1 MDTPVTRSHAIG
13 AVPEAWPLLLTR
25 ELVCAYVCMSADTFK
40 RICPVPPISLD
51 AKLLRWRKADIDDWI
66 AGLPVR
72 LAKGETAADNVPA
85 PAQIAGEERR
95 FSAVERAKQRS
106 SRNTGKASW
115 KTQKARSRS
124 SNG

>member
-1 MDTPVTRSHAIG
+1 MTAELGRI
-13 AVPEAWPLLLTR
+13 PEAWPLLLTR
-25 ELVCAYVCMSADTFK
+25 ELVCAYVCMSADTMK
-40 RICPVPPISLD
+40 RICPVQPIALG

-72 LAKGETAADNVPA
+72 LAKGEAATDNVPA

-106 SRNTGKASW
+106 SRQTGKTSW
-115 KTQKARSRS
+115 KTQTAQSRS